1 MTRAKGNICYNRRMK
16 TLKLWRTFKEGWLN
30 FRRNGWLSF
39 ATVSILTL
47 SLFIVALS
55 LLLGLTTHF
64 VLQSMRDKVTVSV
77 SFNPD
82 IPEER
87 ILEIR
92 DELAKYKKEVASVE
106 YVSRDN
112 ALSSFLAESGNDP
125 IIAQALNEIGENP
138 LLPSLVIKAVQPEQ
152 YEVIVNQI
160 QHSTFQSDI
169 SRINYV
175 KNKKIFDRL
184 DAINRATQKIGLI
197 LGSAFIFIAIL
208 ITFNT
213 IRITIYSHRQEFE
226 IMRLVGAS
234 NIYVRMPYLFE
245 GIFYGIAAALVTTA
259 SLAIVAYFISPLTQG
274 ALPQGNFMGLYA
286 SFFLPIFFGT
296 LFLGV
301 LLGVVSS
308 TIAIKRYLKV

>member
-1 MTRAKGNICYNRRMK
+1 MK

-47 SLFIVALS
+47 SLFIVSLS
-55 LLLGLTTHF
+55 SLIGLTTHY
-64 VLQSMRDKVTVSV
+64 VLKNMRDKVSVNV

-92 DELAKYKKEVASVE
+92 DELSKYKKEIASVE

-112 ALSSFLAESGNDP
+112 ALESFLATSGNDP
-125 IIAQALNEIGENP
+125 VIAQAVEEIGENP
-138 LLPSLVIKAVQPEQ
+138 LLASLVIRAVRPED
-152 YEVIVNQI
+152 YEVIVKQI

-169 SRINYV
+169 SRINYA
-175 KNKKIFDRL
+175 KNKTIFTRMDR
-184 DAINRATQKIGLI
+184 INSVTQKTGLI

-234 NIYVRMPYLFE
+234 NIYVRMPFLFE
-245 GIFYGIAAALVTTA
+245 GIFYGVAAALTTSA
-259 SLAIVAYFISPLTQG
+259 LLFGVAYFIAPMTEG
-274 ALPQGNFMGLYA
+274 ALPQGNFMDLYLQFFFPVFIGL
-286 SFFLPIFFGT
+286 
-296 LFLGV
+296 LFLGT

-308 TIAIKRYLKV
+308 AIAIRRYLKV